1 MVGDKDK
8 HLYKTFGLGKPVF
21 LATSQL
27 KLEANEFF
35 M

>member
-1 MVGDKDK
+1 MVGDNDK
-8 HLYKTFGLGKPVF
+8 HLYKTFGLEKPLF

-27 KLEANEFF
+27 KLEANEFS